1 MATIQT
7 RGTNKKTNTHT
18 LQKPISPPQTTQ
30 GTNKTSLSQPSSTK
44 KFNIFSVQP
53 NTNSSQQYQSPSQTY
68 ATATAKTQPT
78 AHKYTVP
85 PFPSPQTN
93 FGTPNNN
100 LNTPTTRTPKK
111 LDTKEAETQTT
122 TTNTGTSV
130 TTQTRTAKLTSQLT
144 QTTPQT
150 REDETQTTSETK
162 YTKETQTTLE
172 SNCTRESQTESP
184 TPTQEASTQTTHNT
198 ATTSTT
204 QTDTCT
210 NEPFYIMENVDNLS
224 QSTHTQSHTR
234 IEETMQQAIQEE
246 DHTTIA
252 DKYEALRRT
261 YEMHIHHKEFYLTC
275 IDKNVFPQGL
285 RAYVPCVAPGANDRL
300 KTEWI
305 HILKKCSF
313 QLLNTCLQHTTHTI
327 QELENRLTALE
338 NMLDNAGE
346 KIRTKWQQTYQTI
359 NNRMQEMRG
368 LLKEK
373 RKRKLNKCIYK
384 DKNNLT
390 FPEESLQTQTKTTTP
405 NTTQKTTPSNLS
417 SKPLESTQP
426 LVQMQPI
433 PPKDKQQT
441 APTDPPQPTSIPKPQ
456 STTTNT
462 TTKHKTQ
469 TKAYQTN
476 YTNTRTTWNQP
487 PNRNTRQQ
495 THNQRDYYRTPNYRG
510 DYNTADRKQLPYP
523 HIREQY
529 QHPRSYHMNEE
540 VHRWRHELGMNRDTH
555 QHNYRPYQQNTLNHP
570 PPNRYQH
577 ETRHNLQH
585 RPPYQQRHTYY
596 PPEQTYHPH
605 QMPYNYYTPE
615 HGQQSH
621 TDQQPR
627 RTLLPNPPYPR
638 TQIYHHF

>member
-1 MATIQT
+1 
-7 RGTNKKTNTHT
+7 
-18 LQKPISPPQTTQ
+18 
-30 GTNKTSLSQPSSTK
+30 
-44 KFNIFSVQP
+44 
-53 NTNSSQQYQSPSQTY
+53 
-68 ATATAKTQPT
+68 
-78 AHKYTVP
+78 
-85 PFPSPQTN
+85 
-93 FGTPNNN
+93 
-100 LNTPTTRTPKK
+100 
-111 LDTKEAETQTT
+111 
-122 TTNTGTSV
+122 
-130 TTQTRTAKLTSQLT
+130 
-144 QTTPQT
+144 
-150 REDETQTTSETK
+150 
-162 YTKETQTTLE
+162 
-172 SNCTRESQTESP
+172 
-184 TPTQEASTQTTHNT
+184 
-198 ATTSTT
+198 
-204 QTDTCT
+204 
-210 NEPFYIMENVDNLS
+210 
-224 QSTHTQSHTR
+224 
-234 IEETMQQAIQEE
+234 
-246 DHTTIA
+246 
-252 DKYEALRRT
+252 
-261 YEMHIHHKEFYLTC
+261 MHIHHKEFYLTC

-426 LVQMQPI
+426 LVQMQPT

-570 PPNRYQH
+570 PQTDTSTKPDTTYNIDH
-577 ETRHNLQH
+577 PTNKDTRTIHQNKHTIPTKCRTTTTLQN
-585 RPPYQQRHTYY
+585 
-596 PPEQTYHPH
+596 
-605 QMPYNYYTPE
+605 MDN
-615 HGQQSH
+615 SH
-621 TDQQPR
+621 TQTNNLDEHYYQIHRIQEHKYTTIF
-627 RTLLPNPPYPR
+627 RTPL
-638 TQIYHHF
+638 HHQY